1 MYQVKQRS
9 PLGDT
14 FIHGE
19 FCSFSNAMRCSLGVN
34 KARSRSFK
42 AYPAYIFETQ
52 TQRVIRPTSRPAY
65 YYAIFVN
72 EHSYAYGNAEI
83 FTSVKTIKAEL
94 FERLNNQRKYPCVD
108 ERASFEVY
116 YLNPEDLNYTC
127 PDFRVHF
134 GKRGGIRI
142 TRYV

>member
-14 FIHGE
+14 FIHCE
-19 FCSFSNAMRCSLGVN
+19 VYSFSNAMKCAIGVN
-34 KARSRSFK
+34 KSRSRSFK
-42 AYPAYIFETQ
+42 AYPAYIYETQ
-52 TQRVIRPTSRPAY
+52 SQRVIKPTTRPAFY
-65 YYAIFVN
+65 FAIFVN
-72 EHSYAYGNAEI
+72 EHSNAHGNAEV
-83 FTSVKTIKAEL
+83 FTSVKAIKAEL
-94 FERLNNQRKYPCVD
+94 FERLNNRRRYPCVD

-116 YLNPEDLNYTC
+116 YSNPEDLNYTC

-134 GKRGGIRI
+134 GKRKGIKI